1 MTAARA
7 AGMRCVALVSDPTRA
22 LPADVAVGSL
32 REAVAEPGRILGL
45 G

>member
-7 AGMRCVALVSDPTRA
+7 AGMRCVALVDDPTRP
-22 LPADVAVGSL
+22 LPADVAVRSL
-32 REAVAEPGRILGL
+32 REAVAEPERVLGL